1 MRRERE
7 LEDLIECRTLNEADP
22 GRPVT
27 RVSARSST
35 GTPAGGT
42 ALVAVNAGQAGLL
55 GGLLSSARP
64 PAYHVRWI
72 VVSKLARRQGSA
84 APL

>member
-7 LEDLIECRTLNEADP
+7 LEDLIECRTLNEAGP
-22 GRPVT
+22 GQPAT
-27 RVSARSST
+27 RVSARSPA

-42 ALVAVNAGQAGLL
+42 ALAAVNAGQAGLP
-55 GGLLSSARP
+55 GGLLSTARP
-64 PAYHVRWI
+64 PAYHVRWL
-72 VVSKLARRQGSA
+72 VVSELARRHGPA

>member
-27 RVSARSST
+27 PVSARSST

-42 ALVAVNAGQAGLL
+42 ALAAVNGVFEVG
-55 GGLLSSARP
+55 RE
-64 PAYHVRWI
+64 
-72 VVSKLARRQGSA
+72 LAVG
-84 APL
+84 